1 MPAGHER
8 KWEEYMVELLF
19 LCIYGFAVITFCIA
33 FSIAQKGLRKSR
45 IDLLC
50 FLLAVSSGWWSLFF
64 GLVLKQT
71 DQNVAFWMRT
81 IGMIGVF
88 AYVICSTYMMVY
100 WSDIRGRMRRYVIGF
115 AWLGVPLYPFTVLKG
130 NTAFEMTTYGM
141 SYQMRSGIWSAAYT
155 VYYVAAALNMLMLA
169 IHLLRRSIRRR
180 EKVMAYNLIACI
192 AIVVLGSI
200 LDTVMPLV
208 GLAAF
213 PGSTIGQFIGVMAL
227 YQTYLFYK
235 KSQMNIENMSQF
247 VYYSVDEPVFLFDE
261 AERLCIVNNGATVF
275 LEMSA
280 EECCK
285 MRLNEIFE
293 LNRDVFRFQGGK
305 NRVEAC
311 CIQNHNICSVS
322 IDKIYDDYQD
332 IIGYIVIVHDITERV
347 HMMEKLDQERQ
358 RADKA
363 NEAKG
368 VFLANMSHE
377 IRTPINAVMGMNEMI
392 IRECEDNEILEYA
405 QNIRDASKTL
415 LALINDI
422 LDFSKIESGMME
434 VVEEAYSLKAMLKAL
449 EKECS
454 MRAEAKGLAF
464 KFVVPEDTP
473 NVLLGDEVR
482 VRQVLLNILTNAI
495 KYTLKGGVTM
505 TLSYEKRENKRLWL
519 TFAVT
524 DTGIGI
530 KEENIGRLFDKFD
543 RVNEEEIHAI
553 EGSGLGLS
561 IVDRLM
567 KLMHGTVKV
576 ESEFG
581 KGSTFTVALE
591 QRIIEDQ
598 PIGSLQEEKKT
609 PGERV
614 RYMPQFIAPDIKVLV
629 VDDNKV
635 NLTVVKGLLRKTQM
649 QITCVL
655 SGRECLEAVRQEAY
669 HIILLDYM
677 MPEMDGAE
685 TLEQLKT
692 MPDNRSKDAAVI
704 VLTAN
709 AMAGM
714 KELYLEQGFDA
725 YISKPID
732 GTALEQLLMEY
743 IPQEYLTKKAVRS

>member
-1 MPAGHER
+1 
-8 KWEEYMVELLF
+8 MVELLF
-19 LCIYGFAVITFCIA
+19 LSIFTLAVITFCIGFA
-33 FSIAQKGLRKSR
+33 VLQRGIKKDK

-50 FLLAVSSGWWSLFF
+50 FVMAICSGWWSLFF
-64 GLVLKQT
+64 GLVLRQT
-71 DQNVAFWMRT
+71 DPDMAAWMRT

-88 AYVICSTYMMVY
+88 ALMICITYMMVY
-100 WSDIRGRMRRYVIGF
+100 WSDIHGKMRRFIIGF
-115 AWLGVPLYPFTVLKG
+115 AWLGVPLYPFTVQK
-130 NTAFEMTTYGM
+130 NNITFEMTNYGM
-141 SYQMRSGIWSAAYT
+141 SYQMNRGLWGFAYT
-155 VYYVAAALNMLMLA
+155 VYYVIVALNMLFLA
-169 IHLLRRSIRRR
+169 IHLLRRSIRKR
-180 EKVMAYNLIACI
+180 EKIMAHNLITCI
-192 AIVVLGSI
+192 VIVVLGSV
-200 LDTVMPLV
+200 LDTVMPMV

-213 PGSTIGQFIGVMAL
+213 PGSTIGQFIGVIAL

-235 KSQMNIENMSQF
+235 KSQMTLENMSQF

-261 AERLCIVNNGATVF
+261 AESLCIVNNGATVF
-275 LEMSA
+275 LELSA
-280 EECCK
+280 EECRRL
-285 MRLNEIFE
+285 RLNEIFE
-293 LNRDVFRFQGGK
+293 LDRDVFRFQGGK
-305 NRVEAC
+305 NRVEAR

-392 IRECEDNEILEYA
+392 LRECEDDTILEYA

-454 MRAEAKGLAF
+454 MRAEAKGLAL
-464 KFVVPEDTP
+464 KFIVPTDTP

-482 VRQVLLNILTNAI
+482 VRQVLLNILSNAI
-495 KYTLKGGVTM
+495 KYTFKGSVTM
-505 TLSYEKRENKRLWL
+505 TLTYEKRENKKLRL
-519 TFAVT
+519 TFAVA

-530 KEENIGRLFDKFD
+530 KEENIERLFDKFD
-543 RVNEEEIHAI
+543 RINEEQVHSI
-553 EGSGLGLS
+553 EGTGLGLS
-561 IVDRLM
+561 IVDRLL

-576 ESEFG
+576 ESTYGE
-581 KGSTFTVALE
+581 GSTFTVSIT
-591 QRIIEDQ
+591 QQIIEDQ
-598 PIGSLQEEKKT
+598 PIGVLHEEKKPQT
-609 PGERV
+609 EERK
-614 RYMPQFIAPDIKVLV
+614 RYVPQFVAPDVKVLV

-649 QITCVL
+649 QITCVM
-655 SGRECLEAVRQEAY
+655 SGKECLEAVRQEEY
-669 HIILLDYM
+669 QIILLDYM

-685 TLEQLKT
+685 TLQELKV
-692 MPDNRSKDAAVI
+692 MSDNKSRNAVVI

-714 KELYLEQGFDA
+714 KEMYLEEGFDA

-732 GTALEQLLMEY
+732 GTALEQILMEY
-743 IPQEYLTKKAVRS
+743 IPGEYLHKAVEK

>member
-1 MPAGHER
+1 
-8 KWEEYMVELLF
+8 MVELLF
-19 LCIYGFAVITFCIA
+19 LSIYGFAVITFCIG
-33 FSIAQKGLRKSR
+33 FTIVQKGIKKDK

-50 FLLAVSSGWWSLFF
+50 FLLSVSSGWWSLFF

-71 DQNVAFWMRT
+71 DPDIAAWMRT
-81 IGMIGVF
+81 VGMIGVF
-88 AYVICSTYMMVY
+88 ALMICITYMMVY
-100 WSDIRGRMRRYVIGF
+100 WSGIRGKMRRWVIGF
-115 AWLGVPLYPFTVLKG
+115 AWLGVPLYPFTVQKG
-130 NTAFEMTTYGM
+130 NITFEMTNYGM
-141 SYQMRSGIWSAAYT
+141 SYRMSSGIWSFAYT
-155 VYYVAAALNMLMLA
+155 LYYVVVALNMLFLA

-180 EKVMAYNLIACI
+180 EKIMAYNLISCI
-192 AIVVLGSI
+192 FIVVLGSV
-200 LDTVMPLV
+200 LDTVMPMV
-208 GLAAF
+208 GISAF
-213 PGSTIGQFIGVMAL
+213 PGSTIGQFVGVIAL

-235 KSQMNIENMSQF
+235 KSQMNLENMSQF

-261 AERLCIVNNGATVF
+261 AERISIVNNGATVF

-280 EECCK
+280 EECRQL
-285 MRLNEIFE
+285 RLNEIFE
-293 LNRDVFRFQGGK
+293 LNRDVFRFQGEK
-305 NRVEAC
+305 NRVEAR
-311 CIQNHNICSVS
+311 CIQNQNICSVS

-332 IIGYIVIVHDITERV
+332 IMGYIVIVHDITERV
-347 HMMEKLDQERQ
+347 HMMETLDQERQ

-392 IRECEDNEILEYA
+392 IRECEDNTILEYA

-454 MRAEAKGLAF
+454 MRAEAKGLAL
-464 KFVVPEDTP
+464 KFIVPEDTP

-482 VRQVLLNILTNAI
+482 VRQILLNILTNAI
-495 KYTLKGGVTM
+495 KYTIKGSVTM
-505 TLSYEKRENKRLWL
+505 SLSYKKRENRKLEL
-519 TFAVT
+519 TFAIA

-530 KEENIGRLFDKFD
+530 KEENIDRLFDKFD
-543 RVNEEEIHAI
+543 RVNEERIHSI

-561 IVDRLM
+561 IVDRLL
-567 KLMHGTVKV
+567 KLMHGRVEV

-581 KGSTFTVALE
+581 KGSTFTVCLT
-591 QRIIEDQ
+591 QQIIEDQ
-598 PIGSLQEEKKT
+598 PIGVLNEAGKER
-609 PGERV
+609 GERI
-614 RYMPQFIAPDIKVLV
+614 RYVPQFIAPKVKVLV

-649 QITCVL
+649 QIACVM

-685 TLEQLKT
+685 TLENLKS
-692 MPDNRSKDAAVI
+692 MPDNKSKDAAVI

-714 KELYLEQGFDA
+714 KEMYLEQGFDA
-725 YISKPID
+725 YISKPIE

-743 IPQEYLTKKAVRS
+743 ISEEYLNKPAEGA